1 MSTAE
6 KIKAV
11 ADLEEIIARSKSIY
25 LTDFQG
31 MDVEMATKMRRKLRD
46 ANVKY
51 VVAKNTLTKR
61 ALRAQGVEGL
71 DPFLE
76 GPTGIAFGLDEVAA
90 AKVLASFATE
100 FQKPALKAAYVGG
113 HLYNA
118 DGIKMLAQLPS
129 REVLLGQ
136 VIGALRSPMQ
146 GMVGV
151 LSGSLR
157 QMVGVIDAIGK
168 QKQG

>member
-1 MSTAE
+1 M
-6 KIKAV
+6 
-11 ADLEEIIARSKSIY
+11 
-25 LTDFQG
+25 
-31 MDVEMATKMRRKLRD
+31 
-46 ANVKY
+46 
-51 VVAKNTLTKR
+51 
-61 ALRAQGVEGL
+61 
-71 DPFLE
+71 
-76 GPTGIAFGLDEVAA
+76 
-90 AKVLASFATE
+90 
-100 FQKPALKAAYVGG
+100 GG